1 MKVELPETRGA
12 DQNSPVVSVHS
23 SLSLWFAIAET
34 QKKQKQKRKRR
45 NFWAQHVESQ
55 LFHSLAYSNCD
66 RKSLRLICLWGL
78 ISLPFFFFCFLF
90 IRWTK
95 INLLKKKNVWCV
107 TRQEIGSHTVRWGI
121 YILHFSKFTLQI
133 YNKEMK

>member
-23 SLSLWFAIAET
+23 SLSWWFAIAET
-34 QKKQKQKRKRR
+34 QKKQKQKRQRR

-55 LFHSLAYSNCD
+55 LFHSLALSNCD
-66 RKSLRLICLWGL
+66 RESLRLICLWGL
-78 ISLPFFFFCFLF
+78 ISLLFFFFGFLFYFFGFLF

-95 INLLKKKNVWCV
+95 NYKKESWCV
-107 TRQEIGSHTVRWGI
+107 TRQEIGSTRYVEE
-121 YILHFSKFTLQI
+121 YIGLFVSI
-133 YNKEMK
+133 I